1 MTCLWRCPALIRTC
15 FRWSLMYTVIFVF
28 FKINSRNIRVIL
40 ISFRCSMQVGGRVQS
55 RWDLIYTALR
65 GGFKSSLDIRVR
77 ILIQCIPIKTE
88 KILEIQWF
96 FCLYIYSW
104 SLIYTVIKFCVTP
117 CYSRNG
123 HTGAKFTTKKP
134 WFTSLCFRSIFN
146 SPLQEAILTYN
157 TAHAKKWDFTALNL
171 LCTEVSCGQRYDRM
185 PAGFVQNINQRD
197 NNTSLINIST
207 NNSWVPFVL

>member
-28 FKINSRNIRVIL
+28 FKINSRNICVIL
-40 ISFRCSMQVGGRVQS
+40 IYFGCSMQVGGRVQS

-104 SLIYTVIKFCVTP
+104 SLIYTVIKVCVTP

-123 HTGAKFTTKKP
+123 HTGARFTTKKRGSRHYVLEV
-134 WFTSLCFRSIFN
+134 FSI
-146 SPLQEAILTYN
+146 
-157 TAHAKKWDFTALNL
+157 L
-171 LCTEVSCGQRYDRM
+171 LCRKQYWHTTQPTQRNGIS
-185 PAGFVQNINQRD
+185 PPLTFFAQR
-197 NNTSLINIST
+197 
-207 NNSWVPFVL
+207 